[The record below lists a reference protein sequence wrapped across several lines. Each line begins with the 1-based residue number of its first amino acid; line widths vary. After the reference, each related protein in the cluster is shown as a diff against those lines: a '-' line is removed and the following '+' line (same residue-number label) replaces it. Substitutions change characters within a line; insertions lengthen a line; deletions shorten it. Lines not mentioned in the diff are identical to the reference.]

1 MERFT
6 REMPIEDK
14 KWPWW
19 MAKPRGRRKVGGYWI
34 SLTLP
39 SCSLLI
45 CCFDLF
51 LWK

>member
-19 MAKPRGRRKVGGYWI
+19 MAKPRGRRKGGRVLDFPDA
-34 SLTLP
+34 S
-39 SCSLLI
+39 
-45 CCFDLF
+45 
-51 LWK
+51 